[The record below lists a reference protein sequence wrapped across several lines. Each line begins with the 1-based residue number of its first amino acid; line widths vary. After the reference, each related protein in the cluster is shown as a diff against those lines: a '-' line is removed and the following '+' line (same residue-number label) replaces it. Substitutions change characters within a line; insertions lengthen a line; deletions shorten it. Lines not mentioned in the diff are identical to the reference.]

1 MRKTALF
8 LALLLVAAS
17 LLISCNNGGKQNTD
31 EPAVESD
38 VIIAKDGKCE
48 YTVVYPDK
56 HTQAERE
63 AAIYIRNALRDF
75 SGAAV
80 NLTTDWTKD
89 EKTSDVKEILVGNT
103 NREESPNESGYDY
116 RVEVLGNKIVVNGKD
131 DNSLYYAVG
140 ALVSR
145 YIKNSENSVVK
156 VPKELKIDENVE
168 SAQGWMLYAM
178 PVMENVVF
186 GEHSKSVTTAFDS
199 SSAQNGNEYA
209 TVQYFSDVLLSE
221 FEDYVEKLESYGFV
235 VDSRTSHE
243 KRHVVSL
250 YRAVAGRQ
258 HRYCI
263 TLTEAEL
270 SLSISQIVPYDAQ

>member
-17 LLISCNNGGKQNTD
+17 LLISCTNGGKQNTD

-56 HTQAERE
+56 HTPAERE

-89 EKTSDVKEILVGNT
+89 EKSSDVKEILVGNT
-103 NREESPNESGYDY
+103 NREESPNESGSDY

-140 ALVSR
+140 AFVSR

-199 SSAQNGNEYA
+199 SSAQDGNEYA